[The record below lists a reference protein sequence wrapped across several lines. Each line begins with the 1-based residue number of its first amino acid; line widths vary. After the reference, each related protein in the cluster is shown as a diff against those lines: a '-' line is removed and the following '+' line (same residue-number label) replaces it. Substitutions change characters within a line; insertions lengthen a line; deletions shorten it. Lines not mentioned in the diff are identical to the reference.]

1 MVMSRTEFFQRECP
15 LGFSKS
21 GVAHEKLFPGETCL
35 ISREKHRLAES
46 GTLREYVR
54 IFCI

>member
-35 ISREKHRLAES
+35 ISREKQLLTES
-46 GTLREYVR
+46 GTLREHVT
-54 IFCI
+54 ISCI